1 MQLERKTEI
10 NKKGVRRKFAAVLIA
25 LIICFS
31 LNVKSVQAQDVVTG
45 TATATVLTALAVIAA
60 QSLVF
65 GNIYQGVAVTIGNNV
80 NASSGI
86 FNILGQAS
94 AGIAISFTLP
104 EYIALANGSDRM
116 TIGFSSTDVT
126 VDSNNTT
133 PAGVVGGDGWVNTN
147 PNNLPA
153 ATVIGSAGQTNVY
166 LGGRVYPAVDQTAG
180 AYSGDI
186 ILTVAYN
193 GT

>member
-1 MQLERKTEI
+1 MNKQGVERKFTI
-10 NKKGVRRKFAAVLIA
+10 VLVTA
-25 LIICFS
+25 LVCFCLIVS
-31 LNVKSVQAQDVVTG
+31 GAQAQDVVTG

-60 QSLVF
+60 QSLAF

-104 EYIALANGSDRM
+104 EYIALADGSDRM
-116 TIGFSSTDVT
+116 TIGFSSTDAT

-147 PNNLPA
+147 PNSLPA
-153 ATVIGSAGQTNVY
+153 ATVIGSGGQTNVY

-180 AYSGDI
+180 AYTGDI

>member
-1 MQLERKTEI
+1 MS
-10 NKKGVRRKFAAVLIA
+10 KKGVGRKFAVLIVA
-25 LIICFS
+25 TLICFCLS
-31 LNVKSVQAQDVVTG
+31 VNGVQAQDIATG
-45 TATATVLTALAVIAA
+45 TATAAVLAALIVTAA
-60 QSLVF
+60 QSLAF
-65 GNIYQGVAVTIGNNV
+65 GNIYQGVAATVANNV

-86 FNILGQAS
+86 FNIVGQGS
-94 AGIAISFTLP
+94 AGISISFALP
-104 EYIALANGSDRM
+104 GYIALANGSDRM
-116 TIGFSSTDVT
+116 TIGFSSTDAT

-133 PAGVVGGDGWVNTN
+133 PAAVAGGDGWVNTN
-147 PNNLPA
+147 PNNLPS
-153 ATVIGSAGQTNVY
+153 ATVIGSGGQTNVY

>member
-1 MQLERKTEI
+1 MKNHLS
-10 NKKGVRRKFAAVLIA
+10 RRTLGSTILVLF
-25 LIICFS
+25 ICLCLS
-31 LNVKSVQAQDVVTG
+31 ISGVQAQDVATG
-45 TATATVLTALAVIAA
+45 SATATVLTALAVTAA
-60 QSLVF
+60 QALAF
-65 GNIYQGVAVTIGNNV
+65 GNVYQGVAATVGNNV
-80 NASSGI
+80 DASSGI
-86 FNILGQAS
+86 FNITGQGS
-94 AGIAISFTLP
+94 AGISIYFSLP
-104 EYIALANGSDRM
+104 GYIALASGADRM
-116 TIGFSSTDVT
+116 TIGFQSTDAS

-133 PAGVVGGDGWVNTN
+133 PSTVVGSDGWVNVD

-153 ATVIGSAGQTNVY
+153 ATVIGSAGQTNIY

>member
-1 MQLERKTEI
+1 M
-10 NKKGVRRKFAAVLIA
+10 NKKGVERKFAAVVVA
-25 LIICFS
+25 AIICFS
-31 LNVKSVQAQDVVTG
+31 LSVNRVQAQDVATG
-45 TATATVLTALAVIAA
+45 AATATVLAALSVIAA
-60 QSLVF
+60 QNLIF
-65 GNIYQGVAVTIGNNV
+65 GNIYQGVASTVANNI

-86 FNILGQAS
+86 FNILGQGS
-94 AGIAISFTLP
+94 AGISISFVLP
-104 EYIALANGSDRM
+104 QFIALADGSDRM
-116 TIGFSSTDVT
+116 TIGFSSTDAT

-133 PAGVVGGDGWVNTN
+133 PATVVAGDGWINTN

-153 ATVIGSAGQTNVY
+153 ATVIGAAGQTNVY
-166 LGGRVYPAVDQTAG
+166 LGGRVYPSVDQAAG

>member
-1 MQLERKTEI
+1 MSQ
-10 NKKGVRRKFAAVLIA
+10 KGVKRKFAVVLVA
-25 LIICFS
+25 AIICFS
-31 LNVKSVQAQDVVTG
+31 ISVNSVQAQDVATG

-60 QSLVF
+60 QSLAF
-65 GNIYQGVAVTIGNNV
+65 GNVYQGVAVTVANNV
-80 NASSGI
+80 DASSGI
-86 FNILGQAS
+86 FNVLGQGS
-94 AGIAISFTLP
+94 AGISISFALP
-104 EYIALANGSDRM
+104 EYIALADGSDRM
-116 TIGFSSTDVT
+116 TIGFSATDAT

-133 PAGVVGGDGWVNTN
+133 PSTVVGGDGWVNTN

-193 GT
+193 GI